1 MTATAQNKIG
11 GLSLII
17 GTSLVVVMLSLTP
30 SLGLIDYVDADDFIG
45 MGRAIQDNVA
55 LTFFAAM
62 LGVLGLVLQLYGVL
76 VLRRV
81 VLGEGANDTIARF
94 GAMALGLG
102 VVISLI
108 DRTALYTATHTLEY
122 GIGAGTGPDQSQLL
136 DLVSVI
142 LLKFHAGLSL
152 MGFYAFLLGSIGLGV
167 GLMTRIRAPSHRAV
181 AVLMVLSCLV
191 SLVFVAVISPFHGLA
206 GSFFAMF
213 ALTVMLGNAWLVM
226 LGIGLYKGIPELSKT
241 AVSV

>member
-30 SLGLIDYVDADDFIG
+30 GLGLIDYVDADDFIG
-45 MGRAIQDNVA
+45 MGRAIQENVA

-76 VLRRV
+76 VLRRA
-81 VLGEGANDTIARF
+81 LMGEGASDTIARF
-94 GAMALGLG
+94 GAMALCLG

-108 DRTALYTATHTLEY
+108 DRTALYTAAHTLEY
-122 GIGAGTGPDQSQLL
+122 GIGAGAGPDQSQLL

-152 MGFYAFLLGSIGLGV
+152 MGFYAFLLDL
-167 GLMTRIRAPSHRAV
+167 
-181 AVLMVLSCLV
+181 
-191 SLVFVAVISPFHGLA
+191 
-206 GSFFAMF
+206 
-213 ALTVMLGNAWLVM
+213 
-226 LGIGLYKGIPELSKT
+226 
-241 AVSV
+241 

>member
-30 SLGLIDYVDADDFIG
+30 GLGLIDYVDADDFIG
-45 MGRAIQDNVA
+45 MGRVIQDHVA

-81 VLGEGANDTIARF
+81 VVGEGASDTIASF
-94 GAMALGLG
+94 GAMALGVG
-102 VVISLI
+102 IVISLI

-167 GLMTRIRAPSHRAV
+167 GLMTRIRAASHRAV

-191 SLVFVAVISPFHGLA
+191 SLVFVAVVSPLHGLA
-206 GSFFAMF
+206 GSFFTLF
-213 ALTVMLGNAWLVM
+213 AVAVLLGNAWLVM
-226 LGIGLYKGIPELSKT
+226 LGIGLYKGVPELSKT
-241 AVSV
+241 PASV

>member
-1 MTATAQNKIG
+1 
-11 GLSLII
+11 
-17 GTSLVVVMLSLTP
+17 
-30 SLGLIDYVDADDFIG
+30 
-45 MGRAIQDNVA
+45 
-55 LTFFAAM
+55 
-62 LGVLGLVLQLYGVL
+62 
-76 VLRRV
+76 
-81 VLGEGANDTIARF
+81 
-94 GAMALGLG
+94 
-102 VVISLI
+102 
-108 DRTALYTATHTLEY
+108 
-122 GIGAGTGPDQSQLL
+122 
-136 DLVSVI
+136 
-142 LLKFHAGLSL
+142 